1 MKPLFSVIIPIYQVA
16 PYLRKTIDSVLNQK
30 FESYEIIL
38 IDDGSSDGSSEI
50 AFEYRQQHSHITLLS
65 MPNQGVSV
73 ARNRGMMLARGDYVM
88 FLDGDDYWHG
98 EQVLSN
104 LAKLIEQNKGVD
116 VILFPLLMKSLQTD
130 KETPQRFTISA
141 ITQQQSF
148 PADFHTLVQSGAWI
162 GSACTKIM
170 RRSLLQQHAI
180 QFPVGRRYEDFAFC
194 FDLATH
200 LQTYLVYEQPFY
212 HYVTQRPQSSTV
224 NKNHHLYDYIELLKQ
239 KIDVIQ
245 QFHDENNVL
254 TIGALAFWE
263 ENFSFAI
270 QFFNYAPAE
279 IKALVFNQISYCID
293 TVQKIKTHRRIPQ
306 ISINH
311 HR

>member
-212 HYVTQRPQSSTV
+212 HYVTQRPQSSTS
-224 NKNHHLYDYIELLKQ
+224 KPYHYLYDYIALLRSKLDM
-239 KIDVIQ
+239 IW
-245 QFHDENNVL
+245 QFHQEERLL
-254 TIGALAFWE
+254 TAGALAFWE
-263 ENFSFAI
+263 ENFAFAI
-270 QFFNYAPAE
+270 KIFNTVPTE
-279 IKALVFNQISYCID
+279 VKGIVFEHITYCIE
-293 TVQKIKTHRRIPQ
+293 TVQKIKNHKSAPK
-306 ISINH
+306 ISISH
-311 HR
+311 H